1 MPLKYFIPI
10 SLFFVFLFVLLY
22 VVSANLLENHRSA
35 DHPLA
40 PKHKI
45 TVRIN
50 NEIHAIPV
58 TYHFLGNDVTA
69 TIFTPENVDKTQ
81 HYPTIVIVQ
90 LSHQNAL
97 SLETLYARRFAER
110 GYITIITTNKTA
122 IKTTNKTAIKT
133 KSTSSEPSQN
143 MAALESRDVNRS
155 EDIRAMANIIRKYLG
170 EDHNPIGVLR
180 IRPIF
185 DKNVNTYSATILP
198 YLSTHTTHTTHTT
211 HNKTF
216 HVTTSIESIEGNA
229 APQHLDET
237 MNKLTLF
244 FSENLL

>member
-35 DHPLA
+35 DRPLA

-122 IKTTNKTAIKT
+122 IKT
-133 KSTSSEPSQN
+133 KSTSSELSQN

-198 YLSTHTTHTTHTT
+198 YLSTHTTH
-211 HNKTF
+211 NKTF
-216 HVTTSIESIEGNA
+216 HVTTSTENIEGNA
-229 APQHLDET
+229 ASQHLDET